1 MPGLSKDYYKHLPM
15 PLRTSRSHFGSLLLG
30 RFSDWFD
37 LIGLFSEAIQSLL
50 FTSLPAVLLPSLSFW
65 LMLFRSFSRVAR
77 CILNGILYTL
87 ITLCSATLT
96 RM

>member
-37 LIGLFSEAIQSLL
+37 LIGLFSEAHPIAPLYV
-50 FTSLPAVLLPSLSFW
+50 F
-65 LMLFRSFSRVAR
+65 AR
-77 CILNGILYTL
+77 C
-87 ITLCSATLT
+87 SASIVELLVNVISKLQQG
-96 RM
+96 RKMHS